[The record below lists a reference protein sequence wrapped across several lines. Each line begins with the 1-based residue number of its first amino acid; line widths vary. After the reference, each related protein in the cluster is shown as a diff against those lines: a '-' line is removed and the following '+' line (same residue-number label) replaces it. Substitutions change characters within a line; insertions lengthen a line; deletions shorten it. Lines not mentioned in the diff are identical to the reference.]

1 VRREHIPGHIRMS
14 QSQDDKILDFNRQSR
29 SITGMLRTTPIG
41 PLVKEAGLR
50 SADSLLANRQ
60 RRYATR
66 AFELPHG
73 NPIGDGVRNPLHP
86 VSLFTKLSRCATQD
100 IQPQFSGQDVVETT
114 FIPTSTERIAVPVL
128 IESREKAEQTALSTD
143 EPEMRCIWTDG
154 SRDDLGNVGAAVA
167 WKEGTEWTGLKYR
180 LGRNKEVFDAE
191 LFALLRATIMI
202 ADQVKDMISEGV
214 QKIIIFTDSQAA
226 LKIKPLSIK

>member
-1 VRREHIPGHIRMS
+1 
-14 QSQDDKILDFNRQSR
+14 
-29 SITGMLRTTPIG
+29 
-41 PLVKEAGLR
+41 
-50 SADSLLANRQ
+50 
-60 RRYATR
+60 
-66 AFELPHG
+66 
-73 NPIGDGVRNPLHP
+73 
-86 VSLFTKLSRCATQD
+86 
-100 IQPQFSGQDVVETT
+100 
-114 FIPTSTERIAVPVL
+114 VPVL

-202 ADQVKDMISEGV
+202 GDQVEEMISEEV

-226 LKIKPLSIK
+226 LNRIQHNEPGPGQTWASAIIRSTEEICRQNIQLEFRWVPGHAGIDGNETADQRAKDAAAPENEEELPSQEDRCTSLMSNPIRMT